1 MVLPLFQH
9 VRYTPLTEKPWRRRP
24 SYVIIIKWLSL
35 ATLFIAIL
43 LIVGIHFSG
52 LRRTLPTP
60 RLLGVARE
68 PEIFIPALPKD
79 FQTVGVV
86 FYGRRSSVEIL
97 DCYLRVFYRS
107 KQSSR
112 LSADAFSETSKK
124 MVGSWMKYCLWSG
137 RATRMTWNGSSG

>member
-9 VRYTPLTEKPWRRRP
+9 VRYTPLTEKPWRRRS
-24 SYVIIIKWLSL
+24 SYVILIKWLSL

-43 LIVGIHFSG
+43 LIVGLYFSG
-52 LRRTLPTP
+52 LRRTVPTP
-60 RLLGVARE
+60 RLLGVTRE
-68 PEIFIPALPKD
+68 PEIFIPSVPKD

-97 DCYLRVFYRS
+97 DCYLRVTHCTE
-107 KQSSR
+107 QSSR
-112 LSADAFSETSKK
+112 LTADAFSETSKK

-137 RATRMTWNGSSG
+137 RATRMT

>member
-1 MVLPLFQH
+1 MVLPLFHQ
-9 VRYTPLTEKPWRRRP
+9 VRYTPLAEKPWRRRP
-24 SYVIIIKWLSL
+24 IYSHILKWLSL

-43 LIVGIHFSG
+43 LLVGFHFSG
-52 LRRTLPTP
+52 LRRILPSQ

-68 PEIFIPALPKD
+68 PENYDHALPMD

-97 DCYLRVFYRS
+97 DCYLKVIHRT

-112 LSADAFSETSKK
+112 LSADTFSETSKK
-124 MVGSWMKYCLWSG
+124 TVGSWMRYCSWSG
-137 RATRMTWNGSSG
+137 RATGMTWNGLSG